1 MNKNKEEKNKEL
13 GKSLVKLN
21 LFGKKNKDDFK
32 TVSDLSDTHLNKIL
46 LKDSFCITE
55 TKKKQNINDKDND
68 ILNNTIHINNEKI
81 DNLNDILE
89 YIKNERYDK
98 EFFEKNEEDIK
109 KCEELVSEIYKNF
122 FEINSESKK
131 KEFLSENQQFFYDK
145 NGEKCRKYKN
155 YLKVANKM

>member
-1 MNKNKEEKNKEL
+1 M
-13 GKSLVKLN
+13 
-21 LFGKKNKDDFK
+21 FGKKNKDDFK
-32 TVSDLSDTHLNKIL
+32 TVSDLSDTHLNKTL

-68 ILNNTIHINNEKI
+68 ILNNTIHINNQKI

-89 YIKNERYDK
+89 YIKNGRYDK

-155 YLKVANKM
+155 YLKVDNKM

>member
-21 LFGKKNKDDFK
+21 LSLFGKKNKDDFK

-68 ILNNTIHINNEKI
+68 ILNNTIHIKNEKI
-81 DNLNDILE
+81 
-89 YIKNERYDK
+89 
-98 EFFEKNEEDIK
+98 
-109 KCEELVSEIYKNF
+109 
-122 FEINSESKK
+122 
-131 KEFLSENQQFFYDK
+131 
-145 NGEKCRKYKN
+145 
-155 YLKVANKM
+155 